1 MKHWLLRNVGILSVL
16 VLLAPRV
23 SADVIVEFPSTD
35 SFTGGPSGSGVLG
48 TGGGGQHFNAGDFIS
63 QTYLV
68 PELGTTTRSRW
79 RFSMTD
85 FTFRGV
91 VNEFDVRINGSTI
104 GTFSFVG
111 VADGCCSETVHALDL
126 LFNHSAR
133 VGPRIALS
141 MIATSTVPDGFSS
154 WNWLPN
160 GSVTLFE
167 DSAPVP
173 EPTTVALLGTGLVSL
188 IVRRRIQRGPRTK

>member
-1 MKHWLLRNVGILSVL
+1 MKPLVLRSVGILSVL

-23 SADVIVEFPSTD
+23 SADTIVEFPSAD
-35 SFTGGPSGSGVLG
+35 SFTGGTTGGGVLG
-48 TGGGGQHFNAGDFIS
+48 TGGGGQHFIAGDSIS

-68 PELGTTTRSRW
+68 ADLGITTSSRW

-91 VNEFDVRINGSTI
+91 VNAFDVRINGRTI

-111 VADGCCSETVHALDL
+111 VADGCCSETIHALDL
-126 LFNHSAR
+126 LFNHSAP
-133 VGPRIALS
+133 VGPRITLS
-141 MIATSTVPDGFSS
+141 IMATTTVPPGLSS
-154 WNWLPN
+154 WNWLPH
-160 GSVTLFE
+160 GTVTLLE

-173 EPTTVALLGTGLVSL
+173 EPTTVALLGTGLASL
-188 IVRRRIQRGPRTK
+188 IVRRRMQRVPRTR